1 MSSLYTSYR
10 MCKLKVEVS
19 IGLHNSLKKCR
30 EVLFAAT
37 NQGRILPPLRYTCNS
52 IYILKDRSQELL
64 SPGKCWQIFTVKRFL
79 NIRSIMIFPIFSL
92 YQEESIIMF
101 RFRQV
106 KRWSVAEH
114 WNIYTSFDSYQLLA
128 ATAVSRWAT
137 PRTIGYAA
145 WCKLRTTD
153 GAPSIAAY
161 PFIGICKQVG

>member
-1 MSSLYTSYR
+1 
-10 MCKLKVEVS
+10 
-19 IGLHNSLKKCR
+19 
-30 EVLFAAT
+30 
-37 NQGRILPPLRYTCNS
+37 
-52 IYILKDRSQELL
+52 
-64 SPGKCWQIFTVKRFL
+64 
-79 NIRSIMIFPIFSL
+79 
-92 YQEESIIMF
+92 MF

-145 WCKLRTTD
+145 WCKLRTTE